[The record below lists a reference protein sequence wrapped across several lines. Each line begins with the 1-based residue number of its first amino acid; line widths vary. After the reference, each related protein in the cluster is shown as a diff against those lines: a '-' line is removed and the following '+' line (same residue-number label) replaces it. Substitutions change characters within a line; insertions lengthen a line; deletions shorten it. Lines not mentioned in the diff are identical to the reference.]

1 MAINY
6 ESKSM
11 FLEICE
17 KFHEISEM
25 LHHLMMR
32 ILDDHNGGEGGLFG
46 TVRGKNGT
54 FDVESIFS
62 QYDDDG
68 NKVPMIHADYPAFET
83 DIEFDELTVSERF
96 EILELVIDE
105 LRKVKS

>member
-1 MAINY
+1 MATIY
-6 ESKSM
+6 EYRSL

-17 KFHEISEM
+17 KFHEIQDM
-25 LHHLMMR
+25 QHNLMMR

-62 QYDDDG
+62 QYDDG
-68 NKVPMIHADYPAFET
+68 KKVPMVHVNYYAFEA
-83 DIEFDELTVSERF
+83 DIEFDELTVSEKF
-96 EILELVIDE
+96 DILQCVIDE